1 MLNVVPSAYRLYTKI
16 NDIQGYKTQLEQQ
29 TDRNKSI
36 ISAILNNTAF
46 YVATSLQ
53 QILN

>member
-1 MLNVVPSAYRLYTKI
+1 MLNEVQSTDSTR
-16 NDIQGYKTQLEQQ
+16 NDIQAQLEQQ